1 MIIDID
7 EVPEIKKGKIPN
19 KLLAELI
26 DEHQKTLSKYNKL
39 DKYFFNDESIVE
51 KQRLLKDSLN
61 NIIIAS
67 YPRYITIL
75 NSGCFMSSEINY
87 NVNEEIDIEPVLNEY
102 KKQTILKT
110 DKSNVRKESK
120 YGRCYELTYA
130 NNNSEPK
137 TKSISPKNAFVVKSN
152 NLDEKELFGVYYF
165 ETNGIYT
172 IYTFTDKY
180 INYGTCKSLSLQQY
194 NPKKEKHYFGE
205 VPLIEVMNNEECI
218 GDYESVISLINAYNI
233 ITSNDVDNIEEFV
246 DAILLLFG
254 ANLDYEQKKLLKE
267 TRGLELPENAKAEY
281 LTKVLDEVGINAALD
296 RLRKDIHKFSFTPDM
311 GDENFAGNSS
321 GVALDYKLLPFIISL
336 KDKEA
341 FYKETLKKRFKLY
354 NNFLSVKQNMPII
367 PIEEIEIKM
376 TLTFPKNDLE
386 IAQMISYLSGNV
398 TNQTL
403 ISNLSFIEDAIEEDE
418 LVKTENQEK
427 MKQSQLAMYSSG
439 GFDDNHNN
447 EDSTNE

>member
-1 MIIDID
+1 MIIDVS
-7 EVPEIKKGKIPN
+7 EVPDIKRGIIPN

-26 DEHQKTLSKYNKL
+26 DEHQKTLSRYDRL
-39 DKYFFNDESIVE
+39 DKYFFSDESIVE

-75 NSGCFMSSEINY
+75 NTGCFMSTEVNY
-87 NVNEEIDIEPVLNEY
+87 NVNEGVDLQPVLDVY
-102 KKQTILKT
+102 KSQSILSV

-130 NNNSEPK
+130 NKNAEPR
-137 TKSISPKNAFVVKSN
+137 TKSISPRNAFLVKAN
-152 NLDEKELFGVYYF
+152 NLEEDELFGVYYF
-165 ETNGIYT
+165 KTDDVYT

-180 INYGTCKSLSLQQY
+180 INYGICKGLGLEGYS
-194 NPKKEKHYFGE
+194 PKRTKHYFGE
-205 VPLIEVMNNEECI
+205 VPLIEIINNEEGM
-218 GDYESVISLINAYNI
+218 GDYEAVISLINAYNI

-254 ANLDYEQKKLLKE
+254 ANLDNEQIKLLKE
-267 TRGLELPENAKAEY
+267 TKGLNMPEDSRAEY

-311 GDENFAGNSS
+311 SDENFAGNSS

-341 FYKETLKKRFKLY
+341 FYKQALRKRFRLY
-354 NNFLSVKQNMPII
+354 NNFLSIKQNMPII
-367 PIEEIEIKM
+367 PVEEIEIKM

-386 IAQMISYLSGNV
+386 TAQMISYLSGNV

-403 ISNLSFIEDAIEEDE
+403 ISNLSFVEDANEENK
-418 LVKTENQEK
+418 LVKEEKQENI
-427 MKQSQLAMYSSG
+427 KQNQLSMYSAG
-439 GFDDNHNN
+439 GFDDWHNEN
-447 EDSTNE
+447 DDTNE

>member
-1 MIIDID
+1 MIIDIN
-7 EVPEIKKGKIPN
+7 EVPEIRKGIIPN
-19 KLLAELI
+19 NLLAKLI
-26 DEHQKTLSKYNKL
+26 SEHQKTLSRYEKL

-51 KQRLLKDSLN
+51 KQRLLKESLN
-61 NIIIAS
+61 NIVIAN
-67 YPRYITIL
+67 YPRYITVM

-87 NVNEEIDIEPVLNEY
+87 NVNEGIDIGSVLNEY

-110 DKSNVRKESK
+110 DKSNVRKSSK
-120 YGRCYELTYA
+120 YGKCYELTYA
-130 NNNSEPK
+130 NSNSEPE
-137 TKSISPKNAFVVKSN
+137 TKNISPKNAFLVKSN
-152 NLDEKELFGVYYF
+152 DLEEKELFGVYYF

-180 INYGTCKSLSLQQY
+180 INYGTCKGLGLQDY
-194 NPKKEKHYFGE
+194 KPETKEHYFGE
-205 VPLIEVMNNEECI
+205 VPLTEIRNNEESI
-218 GDYESVISLINAYNI
+218 GDYEAVISLINAYNI
-233 ITSNDVDNIEEFV
+233 ITSNDVDNIEQFV

-254 ANLDYEQKKLLKE
+254 AELDNEQLKLLRE
-267 TRGLELPENAKAEY
+267 TKGLNLPENAKAEY
-281 LTKVLDEVGINAALD
+281 LTKVLDEVGINSALD
-296 RLRKDIHKFSFTPDM
+296 RIRKDIHKFSFTPDM

-341 FYKETLKKRFKLY
+341 FYKEALKKRFRLY
-354 NNFLSVKQNMPII
+354 NNFLNIKQNMPII
-367 PIEEIEIKM
+367 PVEEIEIKM

-403 ISNLSFIEDAIEEDE
+403 ISNLSFIENATEEDE

-427 MKQSQLAMYSSG
+427 IKQNQLSMYNAG
-439 GFDDNHNN
+439 GFTEHN
-447 EDSTNE
+447 EDDTE

>member
-1 MIIDID
+1 MIIDIN

-19 KLLAELI
+19 QLLAELI
-26 DEHQKTLSKYNKL
+26 NEHQQILSRYQKL

-87 NVNEEIDIEPVLNEY
+87 NVNEGIDISPVLDEY

-120 YGRCYELTYA
+120 YGKCYELTYS

-137 TKSISPKNAFVVKSN
+137 TKSISPKNAFIVKSN
-152 NLDEKELFGVYYF
+152 DLEEKELFGVYYF
-165 ETNGIYT
+165 KTNDIYT

-180 INYGTCKSLSLQQY
+180 INYGTCKGLGLHGY
-194 NPKKEKHYFGE
+194 NPKREKHYFGE
-205 VPLIEVMNNEECI
+205 VPLIEVMNNEEGM

-254 ANLDYEQKKLLKE
+254 ANLDNKQMKLLKE
-267 TRGLELPENAKAEY
+267 TRGLDLPEGAKAEY
-281 LTKVLDEVGINAALD
+281 LTKVLDETGINAALD

-341 FYKETLKKRFKLY
+341 FYKEALKKRFRLY
-354 NNFLSVKQNMPII
+354 NNFLSVKHNMPII
-367 PIEEIEIKM
+367 PVEEIEIKM

-403 ISNLSFIEDAIEEDE
+403 ISNLSFIEDATEEAE
-418 LVKTENQEK
+418 LVKTENQK
-427 MKQSQLAMYSSG
+427 KIKQNQLSMYSAG
-439 GFDDNHNN
+439 GFDNEHIEDNT
-447 EDSTNE
+447 E

>member
-1 MIIDID
+1 MIIDIT
-7 EVPEIKKGKIPN
+7 EVPEIGKGIIPN
-19 KLLAELI
+19 KVLANLI
-26 DEHQKTLSKYNKL
+26 AEHQKTFDRYKKL
-39 DKYFFNDESIVE
+39 DNYFYNDESIVD

-67 YPRYITIL
+67 YPRYITVM
-75 NSGCFMSSEINY
+75 NTGCFMSSEINY
-87 NVNEEIDIEPVLNEY
+87 NVNEGVDIQPVLDEY

-110 DKSNVRKESK
+110 DKSNVRKSSK
-120 YGRCYELTYA
+120 YGKCYELTYA
-130 NNNSEPK
+130 NNNTEVK

-152 NLDEKELFGVYYF
+152 DLDEKELFGVYYF

-180 INYGTCKSLSLQQY
+180 INYGICKGLGLQGY
-194 NPKKEKHYFGE
+194 NPKRKKHYFGE
-205 VPLIEVMNNEECI
+205 VPLVEVMNNEECI

-254 ANLDYEQKKLLKE
+254 AELDNKQIKLLKE
-267 TRGLELPENAKAEY
+267 TRGLDLPEGAKAEY
-281 LTKVLDEVGINAALD
+281 LTKALDETGINDALD

-341 FYKETLKKRFKLY
+341 FYKEVLKKRFRLY
-354 NNFLSVKQNMPII
+354 NNFLSIKQNMPII
-367 PIEEIEIKM
+367 PVEEIEIKM

-403 ISNLSFIEDAIEEDE
+403 ISNLSFVEDAIEEDE

-427 MKQSQLAMYSSG
+427 IKQNQLNMYGLG
-439 GFDDNHNN
+439 GFSDSHN
-447 EDSTNE
+447 EDDSTNE